1 MYTKRNIIVL
11 TSIALVMLLFTTAW
25 SVFAVADDTAAWS
38 PDLGPRLD
46 GAWVM
51 IAQGPTGAVV
61 HNSFNTAQDSQGLR
75 YTTIVEHTECNA
87 SVFGTFPEAN
97 AQSLMMGL
105 SEKTSP
111 TTTKAT
117 MVHYGLKVGGVQE
130 EVIYI
135 AITSWEA
142 KLVDED
148 HCTIKATL
156 SFYLPQQDANHD
168 GLPDA
173 GQKPVLCGPYDATLT
188 RVKLMPMCQ

>member
-1 MYTKRNIIVL
+1 
-11 TSIALVMLLFTTAW
+11 
-25 SVFAVADDTAAWS
+25 
-38 PDLGPRLD
+38 
-46 GAWVM
+46 
-51 IAQGPTGAVV
+51 
-61 HNSFNTAQDSQGLR
+61 
-75 YTTIVEHTECNA
+75 
-87 SVFGTFPEAN
+87 
-97 AQSLMMGL
+97 
-105 SEKTSP
+105 
-111 TTTKAT
+111 
-117 MVHYGLKVGGVQE
+117 
-130 EVIYI
+130 VIYI